1 MSMNQILN
9 RIFRIAKSYGDS
21 YRFDEKF
28 SAFEDED
35 LKKAFEELENETKS
49 SRKDTDKETES
60 FEKKRDEIS
69 SLKQAADILGIDESA
84 APMQI
89 KAAYL
94 KKIKEYH
101 PDKVETLGGELK
113 QLAAKK
119 TLQINSAYQ
128 FLRKAKNF

>member
-21 YRFDEKF
+21 FRYDEKY
-28 SAFEDED
+28 SGFEDDD
-35 LKKAFEELENETKS
+35 LKKAFEELENETKA
-49 SRKDTDKETES
+49 SRKDTDKESER
-60 FEKKRDEIS
+60 FENIQDEIS
-69 SLKQAADILGIDESA
+69 SIKQASDILGIDESA
-84 APMQI
+84 SLTEI

-101 PDKVETLGGELK
+101 PDKVETLGEELK